1 MNAKK
6 SKQLR
11 RLAKVEMSS
20 DAGNQ
25 DRELVIAKRR
35 GHDTVINNPST
46 TRAMY
51 LALKSSYNR
60 VSRG

>member
-1 MNAKK
+1 MNQKRAKA
-6 SKQLR
+6 LR
-11 RLAKVEMSS
+11 RMAKIEMSG

-25 DRELVIAKRR
+25 DRELVIARRR
-35 GHDTVINNPST
+35 GHDVVINNPST

-51 LALKSSYNR
+51 LALKNSFNR